1 MVDVK
6 DSARPARRLTVL
18 TGNERGCGARRFRFR
33 SPASRNE
40 RALLEFSTTTARRRQ
55 LAAALARIRL
65 NPGSP
70 GSKQGSH
77 RVQRLFP
84 RNVSPIGRIFVLV
97 AWIEALTWTGLLVGM
112 FLKYATDTTERGVE
126 LFGPIHGVAFIAY
139 ATVTIAA
146 AVMLRW
152 KWHVALIALLAAIPP
167 LATIAAEYWVSK
179 RGYLGEP
186 VRAETA
192 SA

>member
-1 MVDVK
+1 
-6 DSARPARRLTVL
+6 
-18 TGNERGCGARRFRFR
+18 
-33 SPASRNE
+33 
-40 RALLEFSTTTARRRQ
+40 
-55 LAAALARIRL
+55 
-65 NPGSP
+65 
-70 GSKQGSH
+70 
-77 RVQRLFP
+77 VQRLFP

-97 AWIEALTWTGLLVGM
+97 AWIEALTWTGLLIGM
-112 FLKYATDTTERGVE
+112 FLKYGTDTTERGVE